1 MYIKDNYIKLKNFLS
16 HDQKKNFNYFIILSF
31 LAMIFEILSISL
43 IIPLIN
49 IFVQG
54 DAKIPYIN
62 FNYSTEITIF
72 IEFFNIIFLFFGNL
86 LFKILIILV
95 TEILSLYPI
104 LSTFT

>member
-16 HDQKKNFNYFIILSF
+16 HDQKKKFNYFIILSF

-72 IEFFNIIFLFFGNL
+72 IFLL
-86 LFKILIILV
+86 
-95 TEILSLYPI
+95 
-104 LSTFT
+104 